1 MNALKS
7 IFLSFGLLFSG
18 IICAQDTTEPWF
30 PGDDQGFYRYL
41 EDRLRAM
48 GSMQPAVDRN
58 GENVVFEFYVTDSGF
73 IDSVEIGQCFNFQ
86 LCYQLRQVLN
96 NMPRANATVMNGKTI
111 SERRVYSLVVKRFR
125 DGYLIE
131 PVLYSTAY
139 GSLPTK
145 LKWGIAIVAVV
156 SMLILIVK

>member
-1 MNALKS
+1 M
-7 IFLSFGLLFSG
+7 SFGLLFSG
-18 IICAQDTTEPWF
+18 IICAQDTTQPWF

-41 EDRLRAM
+41 EDRLMAL

-58 GENVVFEFYVTDSGF
+58 GESVVFEFYVSDSGF
-73 IDSVEIGQCFNFQ
+73 IDSVEIDQCFNFQ

-96 NMPRANATVMNGKTI
+96 NMPRANATVINGKTI
-111 SERRVYSLVVKRFR
+111 SERRVYALVIKRYR
-125 DGYLIE
+125 DGFLIE
-131 PVLYSTAY
+131 PVEFYATN